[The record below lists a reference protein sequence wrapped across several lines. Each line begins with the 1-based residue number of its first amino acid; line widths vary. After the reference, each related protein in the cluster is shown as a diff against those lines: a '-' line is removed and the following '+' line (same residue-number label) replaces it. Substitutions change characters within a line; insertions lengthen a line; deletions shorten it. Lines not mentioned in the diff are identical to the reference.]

1 MNVIERKYYTCEKC
15 GRMSQNE
22 EKIKECEASHLM
34 VKEDGTIEAM
44 YRKGATC
51 PEILKIEMA
60 DGSFATYQFDR
71 RKRRSDHHVRHRPR
85 QAPCRPTPVQ
95 P

>member
-34 VKEDGTIEAM
+34 VKEAM

-71 RKRRSDHHVRHRPR
+71 REEAKE
-85 QAPCRPTPVQ
+85 
-95 P
+95 

>member
-44 YRKGATC
+44 YRKRGNMSGN
-51 PEILKIEMA
+51 LK
-60 DGSFATYQFDR
+60 D
-71 RKRRSDHHVRHRPR
+71 
-85 QAPCRPTPVQ
+85 
-95 P
+95 

>member
-44 YRKGATC
+44 YPKGATC

-71 RKRRSDHHVRHRPR
+71 REEAKE
-85 QAPCRPTPVQ
+85 
-95 P
+95 